1 MFVFVVYIQ
10 VRERNVRKT
19 QEEKSKLT
27 ENYQNTKVLM
37 FDGDE
42 ENHDRC
48 EIQWRAFTHV

>member
-1 MFVFVVYIQ
+1 MFVFVVYRQ

-19 QEEKSKLT
+19 REEKSKLT
-27 ENYQNTKVLM
+27 EKLPKTKVLM

>member
-1 MFVFVVYIQ
+1 
-10 VRERNVRKT
+10 VRKT

-27 ENYQNTKVLM
+27 EKLPKTKVLM